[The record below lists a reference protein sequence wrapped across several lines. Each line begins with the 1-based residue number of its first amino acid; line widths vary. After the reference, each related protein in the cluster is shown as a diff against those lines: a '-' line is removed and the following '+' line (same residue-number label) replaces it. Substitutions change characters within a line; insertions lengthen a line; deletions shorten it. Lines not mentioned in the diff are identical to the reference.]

1 MITMVRLR
9 TTTGVVLAFLTILLT
24 GTLLISSSSANNFQI
39 SQDTTQPNIW
49 DWNYTGRPNE
59 SEAFT
64 VWANVTDDEDGV
76 GILNVTLNI
85 SGPNVT
91 VNDIMIFNG
100 SFYEV
105 SVDAFPNHGEFD
117 LHVIAYDL
125 NNNTRL
131 GRHITV
137 TIEED
142 LEPPVD
148 PMRTLP
154 IVVST
159 SLLLVAIVVMFAL
172 MYDKRQ
178 DELTESATTSEELS

>member
-1 MITMVRLR
+1 
-9 TTTGVVLAFLTILLT
+9 
-24 GTLLISSSSANNFQI
+24 
-39 SQDTTQPNIW
+39 
-49 DWNYTGRPNE
+49 
-59 SEAFT
+59 
-64 VWANVTDDEDGV
+64 VTDDEDGV

-100 SFYEV
+100 SFYEA
-105 SVDAFPNHGEFD
+105 SVDAFPNPGEFD

-137 TIEED
+137 IIEED

-148 PMRTLP
+148 PMRTIP

-178 DELTESATTSEELS
+178 DELRESATTSEELS